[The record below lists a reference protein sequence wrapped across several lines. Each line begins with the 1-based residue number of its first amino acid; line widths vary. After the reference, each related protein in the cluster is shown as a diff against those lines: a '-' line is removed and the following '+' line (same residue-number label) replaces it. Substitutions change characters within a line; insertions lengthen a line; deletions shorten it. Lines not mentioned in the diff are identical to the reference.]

1 VCTTTPSLY
10 LILIFFFL
18 LIVFTCTLLKMFA
31 ACFIFSYFCLC
42 AETKFSIFFGAEPFD
57 LAMGLW
63 KLFTFFDPDLHC
75 KLKFFSHLS
84 LSLSLSPPPPTLSLL
99 LLWCW
104 GCNSRTLQARQI
116 LCHF

>member
-1 VCTTTPSLY
+1 
-10 LILIFFFL
+10 
-18 LIVFTCTLLKMFA
+18 MFA

-84 LSLSLSPPPPTLSLL
+84 LSLSLSPPLPLFLCFFCGAGDVTQGLCRLGKYFATFKILNLSAFRFLM
-99 LLWCW
+99 
-104 GCNSRTLQARQI
+104 I
-116 LCHF
+116 